1 MSTMFAELM
10 DIPEQST
17 TPIYASKNPSTNCA
31 RLCQLMMTV
40 CVDLFSDVL
49 DFCGEPEELY
59 REIRDNFDYLK
70 TMTGYQSRKL
80 LKFFR
85 FPSFQRELLPSKIL
99 DLSLLYIVLRTVCY
113 IPQPTNGWGNSPE
126 TDDRSLA
133 ANIERI
139 RIYGIKVLENSEEI
153 NDTDFQDFWQNLRTT
168 INEIQKQ
175 VLNKDTYAEA
185 VDELFSHTHISTR
198 YIHRFQRLKGENFVL
213 NAYLTYYHIITFVF
227 KVALATWVGA
237 LAPHAECWC
246 SNHIRDIPKS

>member
-49 DFCGEPEELY
+49 DFCVEPAELC
-59 REIRDNFDYLK
+59 REIRDNFDYLL

-80 LKFFR
+80 LMFCR
-85 FPSFQRELLPSKIL
+85 FPSFPREMSKIV

-113 IPQPTNGWGNSPE
+113 IPQPTNGWGSSPE

-153 NDTDFQDFWQNLRTT
+153 NDTDFQDIWQNLCTT

-185 VDELFSHTHISTR
+185 VDELFSHKHISTR
-198 YIHRFQRLKGENFVL
+198 YIDRFQLLKGENFVL
-213 NAYLTYYHIITFVF
+213 NAYLIDLHIITFVF
-227 KVALATWVGA
+227 TVGLATWVGA
-237 LAPHAECWC
+237 LAPHGVRITAATDLIHK
-246 SNHIRDIPKS
+246 NR